1 MIAPGPKEPGANIKH
16 CAAVAMSG
24 LQPSKAE
31 QNAALSEGVELL
43 LDLLADVKRIA
54 GALETIGAVADNCSS
69 GGYLDVRTSSPS

>member
-16 CAAVAMSG
+16 CVAIVMSG

-43 LDLLADVKRIA
+43 FDFLADVKRIA
-54 GALETIGAVADNCSS
+54 GAAENLATVADNCSS
-69 GGYLDVRTSSPS
+69 GGYIDVRTSSAS